1 MEREKK
7 PERRKKI
14 EESKYKEIYK
24 NIITKEVPIY
34 LWERRKKRER
44 SLIARFRCGNEMR
57 GNQQWR
63 KEEVQSMRKGTRDRD
78 YITYVQGP

>member
-1 MEREKK
+1 
-7 PERRKKI
+7 
-14 EESKYKEIYK
+14 
-24 NIITKEVPIY
+24 
-34 LWERRKKRER
+34 
-44 SLIARFRCGNEMR
+44 MR